1 MSGGWWR
8 GDLCF
13 CNKTESE
20 SVKDWKCNQDDD
32 DLAANSSAM
41 PKQKDGSN
49 NKGGSS
55 NKNQQNGNVIKATG
69 IIANGNHHHT
79 TTATAVPPSNSNSMS
94 VNRKQSARD
103 KERLQQEREKI
114 VIWRRPLQT
123 TKYCFLECG
132 TLLQYYGKK

>member
-1 MSGGWWR
+1 
-8 GDLCF
+8 
-13 CNKTESE
+13 
-20 SVKDWKCNQDDD
+20 
-32 DLAANSSAM
+32 M
-41 PKQKDGSN
+41 PKQKDGNSNN
-49 NKGGSS
+49 NKGGNGS
-55 NKNQQNGNVIKATG
+55 KNQQNGNVIKATTG
-69 IIANGNHHHT
+69 MANGNHHHAT
-79 TTATAVPPSNSNSMS
+79 TTATAVPPTNSNSMS